1 MQKDIQNR
9 QDIKVLVDRFYEKV
23 VQDHLLGPV
32 FNDVAQVDWEHHL
45 PNMYNFWESILLGG
59 QNYEGNPMQK
69 HIQLSQKTSLTE
81 DHFDMWLSLFY
92 ETVDTHFV
100 GEKANE
106 AKKRAE
112 SIASILKLKV
122 VQN

>member
-81 DHFDMWLSLFY
+81 DHFDMWLSLFF

-112 SIASILKLKV
+112 SIASIMKFKV